1 MGANFQG
8 MHVWHSKKGRWG
20 RGIVLSIL
28 FQQGTDMKTVSVHEA
43 EDMVLGHDITQIVP
57 GKSAGPA
64 FRRGHIIR
72 KVDIPRLLDMGKENL
87 YVFELAE
94 GDLHE
99 DEAAKRISSAVAGR
113 NLSRSE
119 PKEGKVELSAAKDGL
134 LKVNTRALYEL
145 NSYPEVML
153 ATIHSNQRVKAGKIV
168 AGTRIIPLVIA
179 ENKIRDLEESCRK
192 YPSVIDIVPFK
203 SLKVG
208 IVTTGSEVFS
218 GRIKDAFGPVIR
230 KKVCESGSDVIDQ
243 IFAPD
248 STDLISKAIHK
259 MIDKGADL
267 ITVTG
272 GMSVDPDDVTPAG
285 IRKAGA
291 EIITY
296 GAPVLPGAMF
306 LLAYLG
312 TVPIMGLPG
321 CVMYHRTS
329 IFDLIYPMIQAG
341 EAVSRKDI
349 VQLAHGGLCTN
360 CPECGY
366 PNCGFGKGWGNI
378 I

>member
-1 MGANFQG
+1 
-8 MHVWHSKKGRWG
+8 
-20 RGIVLSIL
+20 
-28 FQQGTDMKTVSVHEA
+28 MKTVSVHEA
-43 EDMVLGHDITQIVP
+43 EDMVLGHDVTQIIP
-57 GKSAGPA
+57 GKAAGPA

-72 KVDIPRLLDMGKENL
+72 KDDIPRLLDMGKENL

-99 DEAAKRISSAVAGR
+99 DEAARRISLAVAGR
-113 NLSRSE
+113 NLFRSE
-119 PKEGKVELSAAKDGL
+119 PKEGKVELSAVQDGL

-153 ATIHSNQRVKAGKIV
+153 ATIHSNQRVKKGKIV

-179 ENKIRDLEESCRK
+179 ENKIRDLEQSCRK
-192 YPSVIDIVPFK
+192 YPSVLDIVPFK

-218 GRIKDAFGPVIR
+218 GRIKDAFGPVVREKIR
-230 KKVCESGSDVIDQ
+230 ESGSTVIDQ

-248 STDLISKAIHK
+248 SIDAISKSIHQLV
-259 MIDKGADL
+259 DKGADL

-285 IRKAGA
+285 IKKAGA
-291 EIITY
+291 EIVTY

-312 TVPIMGLPG
+312 TIPIMGLPG
-321 CVMYHRTS
+321 CVMYHKKS
-329 IFDLIYPMIQAG
+329 IFDLIYPVLQAG
-341 EAVSRKDI
+341 EPITRKDI
-349 VQLAHGGLCTN
+349 VGLAHGGLCAN
-360 CPECGY
+360 CAECTY
-366 PNCGFGKGWGNI
+366 PNCGFGKGMGNI